1 MKTFSEFTT
10 ELSEAF
16 GFGEPKSLNDI
27 VKKFDGVE
35 VIETLGPAMKVFV
48 PQEDAP
54 KFFSN
59 FILDDRI
66 TKTPLSSS
74 IK

>member
-35 VIETLGPAMKVFV
+35 VEEKI
-48 PQEDAP
+48 
-54 KFFSN
+54 
-59 FILDDRI
+59 ILCSVRH
-66 TKTPLSSS
+66 KQ
-74 IK
+74 